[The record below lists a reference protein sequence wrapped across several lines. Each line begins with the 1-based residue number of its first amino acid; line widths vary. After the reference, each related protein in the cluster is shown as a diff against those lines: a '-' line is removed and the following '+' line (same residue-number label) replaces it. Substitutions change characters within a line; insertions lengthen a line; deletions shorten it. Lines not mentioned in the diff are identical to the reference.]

1 MQDRFFSAIVFV
13 TLLLFIVQPIN
24 IIRVL
29 KKKKF
34 KEFLE
39 YNAFIRNFN
48 RLIKFSLHCKTNSFY
63 FLSIDEGRD
72 ISDEIKATLG
82 EMTLPIVLS
91 NFSPPSPLSMR
102 IKLDCSF
109 ELFIKIHYIWE
120 EKNAARVTA
129 RFD

>member
-1 MQDRFFSAIVFV
+1 MVNRSARSIFFCNSFRDIVTVYCSTNQYNTRF
-13 TLLLFIVQPIN
+13 
-24 IIRVL
+24 

-63 FLSIDEGRD
+63 FLSTDEGRD

-82 EMTLPIVLS
+82 EMTLLIVLS
-91 NFSPPSPLSMR
+91 KFSPPSRLSMR

-109 ELFIKIHYIWE
+109 ELFIKTHYI
-120 EKNAARVTA
+120 
-129 RFD
+129 

>member
-1 MQDRFFSAIVFV
+1 MVNRSARSIFFCNIFRDIVTVYCSTNQYNTCF
-13 TLLLFIVQPIN
+13 
-24 IIRVL
+24 

-48 RLIKFSLHCKTNSFY
+48 RLIKFSLHCKTNSFN
-63 FLSIDEGRD
+63 FLSIDEGQD

-109 ELFIKIHYIWE
+109 ELFIKRHYI
-120 EKNAARVTA
+120 
-129 RFD
+129 